1 MFLSAFILKRHRC
14 EMSAIDLVR
23 KELVRSFVRSFDRSF
38 VRSLRT
44 LAFSLVSGY
53 VEYGFDR
60 FSSRVSRQSVADGE
74 FPSASALPV
83 SW

>member
-23 KELVRSFVRSFDRSF
+23 KELVRSFVRSF

-44 LAFSLVSGY
+44 LALSLVSGY

-74 FPSASALPV
+74 FPSAAALPV